1 MREKR
6 ISSKAMRKKD
16 FFIVVTDKDRIIN
29 RVFQEIILDLLSNKG
44 SLEKDIRW
52 RYIIEL
58 QMNTYMIV

>member
-1 MREKR
+1 
-6 ISSKAMRKKD
+6 MRKKD
-16 FFIVVTDKDRIIN
+16 FFIVVTYKDRIIN